1 MAERLDAIALLR
13 DELRRSLHGPAW
25 HGPALLEALD
35 DVSPAEALD
44 RPLGGAHT
52 IAELALHSLAWIE
65 EVTRRVAGADDA
77 EPARG
82 DWPTPPELDSPLWT
96 GIKGDLAGAGA
107 MLDSLLAALPPARL
121 NDRARRAGEVS
132 PAPDAVSYAAM
143 LHGLAQHNA
152 YHGGQ
157 VSMLK
162 RSLRQST

>member
-1 MAERLDAIALLR
+1 MDAIELLR
-13 DELRRSLHGPAW
+13 DELHRSLHGPAW

-44 RPLGGAHT
+44 RPLPGAHT
-52 IAELALHSLAWIE
+52 IAELALHALAWIE

-82 DWPTPPELDSPLWT
+82 DWPPVPELDSPLWT

-107 MLDSLLAALPPARL
+107 MLDSLLSTLPPARL
-121 NDRARRAGEVS
+121 DERPKRAGQDA
-132 PAPDAVSYAAM
+132 PAPDAIRYAAV
-143 LHGLAQHNA
+143 LHGLSQHNA

-157 VSMLK
+157 ISMLK
-162 RSLRQST
+162 RSLRQPA